1 MYNEYITNKAF
12 QMTISTDILDDLRGY
27 LSYLFINAE
36 DGQLPDYD
44 LAWDFLLD
52 QGIEYSDTRN
62 NQVATILN
70 EVIA

>member
-1 MYNEYITNKAF
+1 MC
-12 QMTISTDILDDLRGY
+12 ISTEILDDLKGY
-27 LSYLFINAE
+27 LGYLFINAE

>member
-1 MYNEYITNKAF
+1 
-12 QMTISTDILDDLRGY
+12 MTISTDILDDLRGY